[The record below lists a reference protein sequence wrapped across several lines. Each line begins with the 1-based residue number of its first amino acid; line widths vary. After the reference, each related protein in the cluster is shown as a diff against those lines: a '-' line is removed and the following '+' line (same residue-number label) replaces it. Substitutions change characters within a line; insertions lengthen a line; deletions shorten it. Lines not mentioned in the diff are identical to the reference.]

1 MSYPTNLNLLAIE
14 EEKKKQE
21 TTTLPISDEN
31 ENKTNSLEDLKEE
44 NRKTKEIEIEIEKEG
59 ENSHKIKCSNCEKTN
74 VYADFFCSDC
84 NQNYCDECDTIIHS
98 ISVFKSHK
106 RTEIKMK
113 KQTNV
118 NYSCSLHPNN
128 QLTLFCPECEV
139 LICLD
144 CLVESHQK
152 HGVLKPEKACKECF
166 NFEELQN
173 LINNTQIKTGTF
185 NESLNLLNQEKQKI
199 KQEKNKLIKE
209 LENKTEILLNI
220 IKKKS
225 EMLSENIFNRYDEK
239 MDQIDN
245 QIKTTKKNID
255 SINNVEKEL
264 EQLSTSHES
273 LDHVGIINH
282 SLILKS
288 VAETIKNGISEPIVK
303 AENGTRVI
311 NIEPILNS
319 IELFKFSTSGEEN
332 KEDISLL
339 SYSKKKIQLRV
350 NCIDPLNIE
359 NNKNQKKNDEKKE
372 NTKKGNK
379 DIKKERGKGKGKGKE
394 KEKEKEKGKVILI
407 DENNKNPKMKPLLK
421 TKASSLIQQ
430 MKQTHKDFLKSTN
443 LLVTLKSNHIHDFYI
458 NIENQLSELDGKYG
472 RKGDTVRVY
481 LNFWTNT
488 RADYTLEEH
497 NPSRIGYLLGQK
509 KTLDEIMGKNDGVL
523 FLGKQLNDIF
533 EKNMTLLQNFKTA
546 YYFKELKYYP
556 ENEIVEFTARY
567 KDPIIIRIKN
577 KIAMPIPQDQDLIYF
592 EVKLLEM
599 GEKTTFGLGIVK
611 VTHDLFGMPGWW
623 DSIGYHSDDGKLFF
637 DDGKGLEY
645 GPTYGVGQVIGLGID
660 IKEKYCFY
668 VIDGEKLPIAG
679 RGQSIFNGSF
689 FPAFGWNQGSIKFQ
703 INMGKRPFVYDV
715 TSPRNVKKKGRF
727 FF

>member
-1 MSYPTNLNLLAIE
+1 MSYPTNLNLIAIE
-14 EEKKKQE
+14 EEEEKKQKE
-21 TTTLPISDEN
+21 QEKTTTLPILDEDEN
-31 ENKTNSLEDLKEE
+31 ENKTNSLQGSKEE
-44 NRKTKEIEIEIEKEG
+44 NNNPKEKEG
-59 ENSHKIKCSNCEKTN
+59 ENSHKIKCSNCEKAN

-84 NQNYCDECDTIIHS
+84 NQNYCKECDKIIHS

-113 KQTNV
+113 KQTKV
-118 NYSCSLHPNN
+118 NYSCPLHPNN

-173 LINNTQIKTGTF
+173 LINNTKIKTGTF
-185 NESLNLLNQEKQKI
+185 NESLNLLIQEKQKI

-225 EMLSENIFNRYDEK
+225 EMLSEKVFNTYDEK
-239 MDQIDN
+239 MSQIDN
-245 QIKTTKKNID
+245 QIKKSKKDIE

-264 EQLSTSHES
+264 EQLSTSQES

-282 SLILKS
+282 SLVLKN
-288 VAETIKNGISEPIVK
+288 VAGIIKNGISEPIVK
-303 AENGTRVI
+303 AENGTKVI
-311 NIEPILNS
+311 NVDPILNS
-319 IELFKFSTSGEEN
+319 IELFKFSNTGEEN
-332 KEDISLL
+332 IENISLL
-339 SYSKKKIQLRV
+339 SDSKKKIQIRV

-359 NNKNQKKNDEKKE
+359 NNKNKNKNDGKKE
-372 NTKKGNK
+372 NTNKGNK
-379 DIKKERGKGKGKGKE
+379 EIEKE
-394 KEKEKEKGKVILI
+394 KEKDNEKEKEKGKVVLV
-407 DENNKNPKMKPLLK
+407 DKNSKNPKMMPLLK
-421 TKASSLIQQ
+421 TKASSLIEQ
-430 MKQTHKDFLKSTN
+430 MKQTKKDFLKSTN

-458 NIENQLSELDGKYG
+458 NIENELSELNGKYG
-472 RKGDTVRVY
+472 RKSDTVRVY

-488 RADYTLEEH
+488 RVDYTLEEH
-497 NPSRIGYLLGQK
+497 NPSRIGYLLDQR
-509 KTLDEIMGKNDGVL
+509 TPVEEIMGKNDGVL
-523 FLGKQLNDIF
+523 FLGKQINDNF
-533 EKNMTLLQNFKTA
+533 EKSMSLLQNFKTA

-556 ENEIVEFTARY
+556 ENEIFEFNAQY
-567 KDPIIIRIKN
+567 KDPIMIRIRK
-577 KIAMPIPQDQDLIYF
+577 KIAKPIPQDQDLIYF
-592 EVKLLEM
+592 EVKLLEL
-599 GEKTTFGLGIVK
+599 GNKTAFGLGIVK
-611 VTHDLFGMPGWW
+611 VNHDLFGMPGWW

-645 GPTYGVGQVIGLGID
+645 GPTYGVGQVVGLGID

-668 VIDGEKLPIAG
+668 VLDGKKLSIAG
-679 RGQSIFNGSF
+679 RGHSMFNGSF
-689 FPAFGWNQGSIKFQ
+689 YPAFGWNQGSIKFQ